1 MLYELT
7 AALAISFRVDY
18 DQENGMV
25 TTLEIFSTERIYDH
39 KFIINSEYYAIT
51 FDYVKPK
58 EKGQIVDTSPHITTT
73 YYTDLEGNRIT
84 KGAIEQK
91 IYLVVEGHN
100 LSGEKVTLNLSDP
113 EIDFEYQGKHLTN
126 DILENH
132 TFSGN
137 TEHIKLKVVEQ
148 KNE

>member
-84 KGAIEQK
+84 KGAIGQK

-113 EIDFEYQGKHLTN
+113 EIDF
-126 DILENH
+126 
-132 TFSGN
+132 
-137 TEHIKLKVVEQ
+137 
-148 KNE
+148 

>member
-1 MLYELT
+1 M
-7 AALAISFRVDY
+7 
-18 DQENGMV
+18 
-25 TTLEIFSTERIYDH
+25 
-39 KFIINSEYYAIT
+39 
-51 FDYVKPK
+51 KPK

-84 KGAIEQK
+84 KGAIGQE

-137 TEHIKLKVVEQ
+137 TEHIKLNKIWQE
-148 KNE
+148 